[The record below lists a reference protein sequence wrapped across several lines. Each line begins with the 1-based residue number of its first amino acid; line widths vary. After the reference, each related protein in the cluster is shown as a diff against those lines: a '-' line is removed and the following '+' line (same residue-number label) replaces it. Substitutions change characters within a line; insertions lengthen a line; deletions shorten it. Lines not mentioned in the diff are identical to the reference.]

1 MMSCLDKEQQSKLDY
16 LTRFMSRWPI
26 FMNGTEHRYQVLQKS
41 MRPRT
46 CRPVMFVLAVCR
58 LLRCS
63 LDSFLSHEC
72 AQLLG
77 RIVEEELA
85 ELLKEIPGG
94 VDGDREWNLVS
105 QRTSC
110 C

>member
-1 MMSCLDKEQQSKLDY
+1 
-16 LTRFMSRWPI
+16 
-26 FMNGTEHRYQVLQKS
+26 
-41 MRPRT
+41 
-46 CRPVMFVLAVCR
+46 MFVLAVCR